1 MAKLTRVVPAILTE
15 DSEALARMVRQAE
28 TFCDYVQFDIM
39 DGRFV
44 PSHSIGCA
52 DIAALHPKLRWEA
65 HIMVAGPASYVADFR
80 EAGASRVVFHYEASP
95 APEEVIALV
104 KRLGLEVGLALN
116 PETPVSAVLPLLT
129 QVDSILLLT
138 VNPGFYGSAFIPEV
152 LDKVAELRQ
161 ACPEIEIGV
170 DGGIKDSN
178 IARVA
183 QAGVDAIC
191 VGSAVFLQ
199 PQPAESYRHLLALAQ
214 VDPTG

>member
-1 MAKLTRVVPAILTE
+1 MSRLKKVVPSILTE
-15 DSEALARMVRQAE
+15 DPKTLEIMVREAE
-28 TFCDYVQFDIM
+28 SFTSYVQFDIM

-52 DIAALHPKLRWEA
+52 DIASLRPRFNWEA
-65 HIMVAGPASYVADFR
+65 HLMVADPASYAADFR
-80 EAGASRVVFHYEASP
+80 ESGASRVVFHYEASP
-95 APEEVIALV
+95 VPEEVIDLV

-116 PETPVSAVLPLLT
+116 PETPVSAVIPLLA
-129 QVDSILLLT
+129 QLDSILLLT

-170 DGGIKDSN
+170 DGGIKDGN

-183 QAGVDAIC
+183 RTGVNAIC

-199 PQPAESYRHLLALAQ
+199 PQPAESYRRLLALAQ
-214 VDPTG
+214 TGSTG

>member
-1 MAKLTRVVPAILTE
+1 MAKLIRVVPAVLTE
-15 DSEALARMVRQAE
+15 DSKALARMVRQAE

-52 DIAALHPKLRWEA
+52 DIAALHPKIRWEA
-65 HIMVAGPASYVADFR
+65 HIMVADPASYATDFR
-80 EAGASRVVFHYEASP
+80 AAGASRVVFHYEASP
-95 APEEVIALV
+95 APEEVIALI
-104 KRLGLEVGLALN
+104 KGLGLEVGLALN
-116 PETPVSAVLPLLT
+116 PETPVAVVEPLLA
-129 QVDSILLLT
+129 QLDSILLLT

-161 ACPEIEIGV
+161 ARPEIEIGV
-170 DGGIKDSN
+170 DGGIKDGN

-183 QAGVDAIC
+183 RTGVNDIC

-199 PQPAESYRHLLALAQ
+199 PQPEESYRRLLALAQ
-214 VDPTG
+214 AG

>member
-152 LDKVAELRQ
+152 LDKVVELRQ

-170 DGGIKDSN
+170 DGGIKHGN

-183 QAGVDAIC
+183 RTGVNDIC

-199 PQPAESYRHLLALAQ
+199 SQPAESYRRLVALAQ
-214 VDPTG
+214 AGSTG

>member
-1 MAKLTRVVPAILTE
+1 MAKITRVVPAILTE
-15 DSEALARMVRQAE
+15 DSEVLARMVRQVE
-28 TFCDYVQFDIM
+28 TFCEYVQFDIM

-44 PSHSIGCA
+44 PSHSIACA
-52 DIAALHPKLRWEA
+52 DIAALNPTIRWEA
-65 HIMVAGPASYVADFR
+65 HLMVADPASYANDFR

-95 APEEVIALV
+95 APEEVVALV

-116 PETPVSAVLPLLT
+116 PETPVSAVTPWLNQL
-129 QVDSILLLT
+129 DSILLLT

-152 LDKVAELRQ
+152 LDKVVELRQ

-170 DGGIKDSN
+170 DGGIKHGN

-183 QAGVDAIC
+183 RTGVNDIC

-199 PQPAESYRHLLALAQ
+199 SQPAESYRRLVALAQ
-214 VDPTG
+214 AGPTG